1 MADIDL
7 LGTAVRDDLGD
18 HTRWFEPDGY
28 SSVALCLIDS
38 IYSTGNRYAGVIDA
52 VRKYRERR
60 GINASADDTAS
71 DLVAAVKSWGGADA
85 LADTTKHW
93 RCWPSTDAPFKAD
106 AVVRAAAILAAHR
119 IETIDDV
126 QERLG
131 TPEQQDESPV
141 KKEWLR
147 IPGQRSGLTWTYFL
161 MLAGVPGVKADR
173 MVVRYVSRVLQ
184 RDVHP
189 REAAR
194 LVSEVA
200 TRRNLSRLKLDHAIW
215 RFESGREVYI
225 DAERPDHLPSQAQT
239 R

>member
-1 MADIDL
+1 MTDIDL
-7 LGTAVRDDLGD
+7 LETAVSDDLGD
-18 HTRWFEPDGY
+18 HTRWFEPGGY

-38 IYSTGNRYAGVIDA
+38 IYSTGNHYTGVIDA

-71 DLVAAVKSWGGADA
+71 DLASAVKNWGGADA
-85 LADTTKHW
+85 LANTTKRW
-93 RCWPSTDAPFKAD
+93 RCWPSTKAPYKAD
-106 AVVRAAAILAAHR
+106 AVLRAAEILAAHR

-126 QERLG
+126 RERLG
-131 TPEQQDESPV
+131 TPEQQDESPA

-147 IPGQRSGLTWTYFL
+147 LPGQRSGLTWTYFL

-173 MVVRYVSRVLQ
+173 MVVRHVSRVLR
-184 RDVHP
+184 RDVDP

-194 LVSEVA
+194 IVSEVA
-200 TRRNLSRLKLDHAIW
+200 TRRNVSRTKLDHAIW
-215 RFESGREVYI
+215 RFESGRAVYI
-225 DAERPDHLPSQAQT
+225 EAERPDHLPGQAHT